1 MTNRWTFDNDE
12 LFELVRNGRKCGTC
26 GRYSDASPMANVG
39 EIQEIFNSH
48 GEIIRIQI
56 TSVRKCRFCD
66 IDDTWARTEGEGNLS
81 LEYWREV
88 HIDFFNKYYP
98 DFQET
103 DWLELNEFK
112 VIKIQ
117 PRNLQIRDAIPADA
131 NAIYNIWAN
140 GWRYAYQNILSADFL
155 AQRVSDEVVA
165 NKIAKFP
172 ERLKQEIAQ
181 GNIFKVLTDDNCIIG
196 YINGGVPESPE
207 CNADRE
213 LYSLYID
220 TKYIGN
226 GIGKLLLQTFV
237 QEMLSQGAK
246 TFGLMCFSANHS
258 MGFYKKMGGKVTIER
273 PSSEK
278 FECTMGSFLEFD
290 IADVLVR

>member
-1 MTNRWTFDNDE
+1 MTNRWTFDNDD
-12 LFELVRNGRKCGTC
+12 LFELVRNGCKRGTC
-26 GRYSDASPMANVG
+26 CRYSDTEPMANVG
-39 EIQEIFNSH
+39 EIQEIYNSR
-48 GEIIRIQI
+48 GETITVQI
-56 TSVRKCRFCD
+56 TAVRKCRFCD
-66 IDDTWARTEGEGNLS
+66 IDNTWARTEGEGDLS
-81 LEYWREV
+81 LEYWRKV

-117 PRNLQIRDAIPADA
+117 PRNLQIRDATPTDAD
-131 NAIYNIWAN
+131 AIYNIWAN
-140 GWRYAYQNILSADFL
+140 GWRYAYQNILSAGFL

-181 GNIFKVLTDDNCIIG
+181 GNIFKVLTDDNLVIG

-207 CNADRE
+207 CNADKE

-226 GIGKLLLQTFV
+226 GIGKMLLQTFA
-237 QEMLSQGAK
+237 QEMMSQGAK
-246 TFGLMCFSANHS
+246 TFGLMCFSANRS

-278 FECTMGSFLEFD
+278 FERTMGSFLEFD

>member
-1 MTNRWTFDNDE
+1 MTKAMKKSLLTL
-12 LFELVRNGRKCGTC
+12 LF
-26 GRYSDASPMANVG
+26 A
-39 EIQEIFNSH
+39 
-48 GEIIRIQI
+48 
-56 TSVRKCRFCD
+56 
-66 IDDTWARTEGEGNLS
+66 LS
-81 LEYWREV
+81 INTV
-88 HIDFFNKYYP
+88 FA
-98 DFQET
+98 Q
-103 DWLELNEFK
+103 
-112 VIKIQ
+112 
-117 PRNLQIRDAIPADA
+117 
-131 NAIYNIWAN
+131 
-140 GWRYAYQNILSADFL
+140 YAYQNILSAGFL

-181 GNIFKVLTDDNCIIG
+181 GNIFKVLTDDNLVIG

-226 GIGKLLLQTFV
+226 GIGKLLLQTFA
-237 QEMLSQGAK
+237 QEMMSQGAK

>member
-26 GRYSDASPMANVG
+26 SRYSDDAPMATVG

-48 GEIIRIQI
+48 GETITIQI
-56 TSVRKCRFCD
+56 TAVRKCRFCD
-66 IDDTWARTEGEGNLS
+66 IDDPWVRIEGEGDLS
-81 LEYWREV
+81 LSYWRKV
-88 HIDFFNKYYP
+88 HIRFFNAYYP

-103 DWLELNEFK
+103 DWLELNEFE
-112 VIKIQ
+112 VIKLQ
-117 PRNLQIRDAIPADA
+117 PRNLQIRDATPADA

-140 GWRYAYQNILSADFL
+140 GWRYAYRNILSPEFL

-172 ERLKQEIAQ
+172 AHLKQEIAQ
-181 GNIFKVLTDDNCIIG
+181 GNIFKVLTNKDRVIG
-196 YINGGVPESPE
+196 YINGGIPESPE

-220 TKYIGN
+220 TSYIGN
-226 GIGKLLLQTFV
+226 GIGKLLLQTFAR
-237 QEMLSQGAK
+237 EMLSRGAK
-246 TFGLMCFSANHS
+246 TFSLMCFSANHS
-258 MGFYKKMGGKVTIER
+258 MG
-273 PSSEK
+273 
-278 FECTMGSFLEFD
+278 SFLEFD
-290 IADVLVR
+290 ITDVLDR